1 MAVGRGTD
9 RVCPV
14 VNRLIRWAV
23 TFVMVAALC
32 FAFYEAGQEVGRSKA
47 RVQVVEKQVEVIR
60 YVEKKKAEIHA
71 RPNAGR
77 DSPGCPVYPAA
88 GEKVAVE
95 LEKISYDQAPNFW
108 EWLGRIDKL
117 RQELEV
123 CRL

>member
-77 DSPGCPVYPAA
+77 DGLLKLMRA
-88 GEKVAVE
+88 G
-95 LEKISYDQAPNFW
+95 
-108 EWLGRIDKL
+108 
-117 RQELEV
+117 
-123 CRL
+123 RL

>member
-1 MAVGRGTD
+1 MAVGRSTD

-32 FAFYEAGQEVGRSKA
+32 FAFYEAGQEVGRSEA
-47 RVQVVEKQVEVIR
+47 RVQVIEKQVEVIR

-77 DSPGCPVYPAA
+77 DDLLKLMRA
-88 GEKVAVE
+88 G
-95 LEKISYDQAPNFW
+95 
-108 EWLGRIDKL
+108 
-117 RQELEV
+117 
-123 CRL
+123 RL